1 MQFLVNSNTV
11 AVPWRGSQSVTP
23 SYVVDESGHQLDVEN
38 SFVRITAALPCEG
51 GIITVAFGDT
61 IKLMAPLVRMTR

>member
-1 MQFLVNSNTV
+1 M
-11 AVPWRGSQSVTP
+11 AWQSVTP

-38 SFVRITAALPCEG
+38 SFVQITAALPCEG

-61 IKLMAPLVRMTR
+61 IKLMAPLCLLYTSDAADE